1 MKKLLKHLA
10 IIAIG
15 ISLTTT
21 CIIHSAEEDMDP
33 GVKSYATGSSGYL
46 QVLLKNSAPN
56 TLLAIDSIRL
66 FNTLEGE
73 LAIAVP
79 PEGILLLNGEKSA
92 TRETALPPQRF
103 TLWTPDEL
111 PQQTSSTYLQIHGNI
126 YCINPDSTLL
136 LLSCYPMYTGITGD
150 IAAGHSTST
159 TVDLHSNA
167 PIYIEQNGAMIKVL
181 QEIGFSPT
189 VSGWEEDD

>member
-1 MKKLLKHLA
+1 MKKLLKLLA
-10 IIAIG
+10 IMAIG

-21 CIIHSAEEDMDP
+21 CIIHSTEEDMDP

-56 TLLAIDSIRL
+56 TLLAIDSIIL
-66 FNTLEGE
+66 FNTLEGN
-73 LAIAVP
+73 LTIAVP

-111 PQQTSSTYLQIHGNI
+111 PQQTGSTYLQIHGKI
-126 YCINPDSTLL
+126 YYINPDSTLL
-136 LLSCYPMYTGITGD
+136 LLSCYPMYTSITGN
-150 IAAGHSTST
+150 IAAGHSTSK

-189 VSGWEEDD
+189 IGGWEEDD

>member
-10 IIAIG
+10 IMAIG

-21 CIIHSAEEDMDP
+21 CIIHSTEEDMDP
-33 GVKSYATGSSGYL
+33 GVKSYANGSSGYL

-66 FNTLEGE
+66 FNTLEGD

-79 PEGILLLNGEKSA
+79 AEGILLLNGEKSA

-111 PQQTSSTYLQIHGNI
+111 PQQTFSTYLQIHGKI
-126 YCINPDSTLL
+126 YAINPDSTLL
-136 LLSCYPMYTGITGD
+136 LLSCYPMYTSVIGN

-181 QEIGFSPT
+181 REISFSPQIKD
-189 VSGWEEDD
+189 WEDY

>member
-10 IIAIG
+10 IMTIG

-21 CIIHSAEEDMDP
+21 CIIHSTEEDMGH

-56 TLLAIDSIRL
+56 TLLAIDRIIL
-66 FNTLEGE
+66 FNTLEGN

-79 PEGILLLNGEKSA
+79 TDGILLLNGEKSA

-111 PQQTSSTYLQIHGNI
+111 PQQTSSTYLQIHGKI

-136 LLSCYPMYTGITGD
+136 LLSCYPMYTSITGD
-150 IAAGHSTST
+150 IAAGHSTTT

-189 VSGWEEDD
+189 VGGWEEED

>member
-10 IIAIG
+10 IMTIG

-21 CIIHSAEEDMDP
+21 CIIHSTEEDMDP
-33 GVKSYATGSSGYL
+33 GVKSYATGSSGYF
-46 QVLLKNSAPN
+46 QVLFQNSAPN
-56 TLLAIDSIRL
+56 TLLTIDSIRL
-66 FNTLEGE
+66 FNTLEGS

-111 PQQTSSTYLQIHGNI
+111 PQQTSSTYLQIHGKI

-136 LLSCYPMYTGITGD
+136 LLSCYPMYTSITGD
-150 IAAGHSTST
+150 IAAGHSTTT

-181 QEIGFSPT
+181 REISFSPQIKD
-189 VSGWEEDD
+189 WEDY

>member
-10 IIAIG
+10 IMAIG

-21 CIIHSAEEDMDP
+21 CIIHSTEEDMDP
-33 GVKSYATGSSGYL
+33 GVKSYDTSSSGYL

-56 TLLAIDSIRL
+56 TLLAIDSIIL
-66 FNTLEGE
+66 FNTMEGN
-73 LAIAVP
+73 LTIAVP
-79 PEGILLLNGEKSA
+79 PEEILLLNGEKSA
-92 TRETALPPQRF
+92 TRETALLPQRF

-111 PQQTSSTYLQIHGNI
+111 PQQTGSTYLQIHGKI
-126 YCINPDSTLL
+126 YAINPDSTLL
-136 LLSCYPMYTGITGD
+136 LLSCYPMYTCITGN

-189 VSGWEEDD
+189 VGGWEEDD